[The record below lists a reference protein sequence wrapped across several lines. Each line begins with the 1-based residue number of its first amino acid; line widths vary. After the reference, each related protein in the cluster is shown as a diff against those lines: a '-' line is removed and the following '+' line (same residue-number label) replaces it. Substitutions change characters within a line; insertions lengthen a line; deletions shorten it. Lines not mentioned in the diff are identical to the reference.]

1 MDKSILCQQK
11 EILMFWLTFQST
23 CTESKTA
30 NRGESGWCLVRIM
43 LQGPENI

>member
-1 MDKSILCQQK
+1 MDKRVLCQQK

-30 NRGESGWCLVRIM
+30 NKGESGAWS
-43 LQGPENI
+43 E